1 MPGMS
6 TGLNANNPTIVS
18 AFYNE
23 LLRQGLV
30 VAVIVMLVGVAWSIS
45 RSAQLRRA
53 ALGQRG
59 LAAHSAFR
67 FRSPR
72 PRPGGYLGSPSAS
85 SGSST
90 ASSRAR
96 RRCLS
101 AWPLK

>member
-1 MPGMS
+1 MS
-6 TGLNANNPTIVS
+6 TGLNVNNSTIVS

-30 VAVIVMLVGVAWSIS
+30 VAVIVMLIGVAWSIS

-53 ALGQRG
+53 ASGQQDEG
-59 LAAHSAFR
+59 SHSPAFL
-67 FRSPR
+67 FHSPR
-72 PRPGGYLGSPSAS
+72 RRHEGCYGSRSAS

-96 RRCLS
+96 RLCPS
-101 AWPLK
+101 AWPLR

>member
-1 MPGMS
+1 MS
-6 TGLNANNPTIVS
+6 TGLNVNNSTIVS

-30 VAVIVMLVGVAWSIS
+30 VAVIVMLIGVAWSIS

-53 ALGQRG
+53 ASGQQESGRT
-59 LAAHSAFR
+59 
-67 FRSPR
+67 PR
-72 PRPGGYLGSPSAS
+72 PSFFTARGAGAEAVDGSPSAS

-96 RRCLS
+96 RLCLS
-101 AWPLK
+101 AWPLR